1 MIAKTFF
8 GFEEILANEL
18 KMLGAQ
24 DVEPGVRM
32 VSFKGDKGFMYKA
45 NLSLRTALKI
55 LKPIYFF
62 KARDEQSLYKGIS
75 GVNWSKFINANQTFV
90 IDATVHSEYFNHS
103 EFVSQK
109 CKDAIVDQFRERTG
123 QRPSIE
129 KIHPDLRINIHID
142 KDQVSVAL
150 DTSGNS
156 LHQRGYRTA
165 TNIAPIN
172 EVLAAGILLLSGWDG
187 QGDFLDPM
195 CGSGTFLAEA
205 AMIACN
211 IPANINR
218 KEFAFEKWNDWDN
231 DLFDSIMDSL
241 MKKIREFHY
250 TIKGYDKAPSAVQ
263 KAKDNI
269 KNANLEEY
277 ITIEERNFFDTE
289 KTSEGKLHMV
299 FNPPYDERL
308 DIHMEEFYKNIG
320 DTLKKNYPGTN
331 AWFITGNLEA
341 LKFVGLKPSRK
352 IKLFNASIEARLVKL
367 EDRMHHKPNE
377 LSGGQRQRV
386 AIARALVTKPSII
399 LADEPTGNL
408 DSKTGVEIMGLFN
421 ELHAQGNT
429 IILVTHEEDIARHAH
444 RIIRLRDGLI
454 ESDTIVEDR
463 VLPGAHA

>member
-1 MIAKTFF
+1 MENNFKEIIAK
-8 GFEEILANEL
+8 EL
-18 KMLGAQ
+18 QNLGAQ
-24 DVEPGVRM
+24 NVEQGVRM

-62 KARDEQSLYKGIS
+62 KATNEQALYKGIAS
-75 GVNWSKFINANQTFV
+75 MNWSKLLSANQTFV
-90 IDATVHSEYFNHS
+90 IDTTVHSNYFNHS

-123 QRPSIE
+123 QRPSID
-129 KIHPDLRINIHID
+129 KVHPDLRINIHID

-150 DTSGNS
+150 DTSGNA
-156 LHQRGYRTA
+156 LNQRGYRTA

-187 QGDFLDPM
+187 QTDFLDPM

-231 DLFDSIMDSL
+231 DLFDAISDSL
-241 MKKIREFHY
+241 LKRVREFHY
-250 TIKGYDKAPSAVQ
+250 TIKGYDKASSAVQ
-263 KAKDNI
+263 KAIDNI
-269 KNANLEEY
+269 RNANLDEY
-277 ITIEERNFFDTE
+277 ISIEEKNFFDTE
-289 KTSEGKLHMV
+289 KTSEGKLQVV

-331 AWFITGNLEA
+331 AWMITANLEA
-341 LKFVGLKPSRK
+341 LKYVGLKPSRK
-352 IKLFNASIEARLVKL
+352 IKLFNAGLEARLVKY
-367 EDRMHHKPNE
+367 EMYEGSKRTKFQVTNE
-377 LSGGQRQRV
+377 
-386 AIARALVTKPSII
+386 P
-399 LADEPTGNL
+399 
-408 DSKTGVEIMGLFN
+408 VE
-421 ELHAQGNT
+421 
-429 IILVTHEEDIARHAH
+429 
-444 RIIRLRDGLI
+444 
-454 ESDTIVEDR
+454 
-463 VLPGAHA
+463 